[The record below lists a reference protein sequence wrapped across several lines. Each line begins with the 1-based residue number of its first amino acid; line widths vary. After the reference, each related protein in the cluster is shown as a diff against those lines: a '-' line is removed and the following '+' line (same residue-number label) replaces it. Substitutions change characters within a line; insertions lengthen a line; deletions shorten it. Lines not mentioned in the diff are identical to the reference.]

1 MQKIFLLVKLLWLM
15 LISTKVIYCMK
26 LLISIKTW
34 IQEFLAR
41 KAKTRYSWWY
51 KTLHE
56 GRKIVLNPFKSK
68 IFPLQPTG
76 GSVNLGISDH
86 VAEVSNR
93 LHLKMLSPKQILHRL
108 TIEFA
113 QVKASNYIWKITK
126 WNPSNNISFISC
138 KRN

>member
-1 MQKIFLLVKLLWLM
+1 MANADKYQSNLLHEIVVL
-15 LISTKVIYCMK
+15 
-26 LLISIKTW
+26 IKTRN
-34 IQEFLAR
+34 QEFLAR

-68 IFPLQPTG
+68 IFPLQPPE

-86 VAEVSNR
+86 VAEISNR

-108 TIEFA
+108 PIELA
-113 QVKASNYIWKITK
+113 QVKASNIHLKNY
-126 WNPSNNISFISC
+126 
-138 KRN
+138 